1 MWEIGEGEE
10 AAGKKKLTVSRGG
23 DGRFIF
29 EWTHDGPFLED
40 LLSSA
45 EESCTPLTSNY

>member
-10 AAGKKKLTVSRGG
+10 AGKKKLTVSRVG

-29 EWTHDGPFLED
+29 EWTHCG
-40 LLSSA
+40 
-45 EESCTPLTSNY
+45 T